1 MNKKIVNQRHIPK
14 LGTRLFFALT
24 TFNPWHFLWISI
36 LLSEALTA
44 LMGLLLRGSVTY
56 DYLVTGG
63 VVSLIVAG
71 IIIFLLKVMIQVRLD
86 NEILRA
92 EIEKTM

>member
-1 MNKKIVNQRHIPK
+1 MNKEIENQRHMLR
-14 LGTRLFFALT
+14 LGQRLFLALT
-24 TFNPWHFLWISI
+24 TFNSWHFLWISI
-36 LLSEALTA
+36 LLSEVLTA
-44 LMGLLLRGSVTY
+44 LMGLLLKGSVTY

-71 IIIFLLKVMIQVRLD
+71 IIIFLLKMMMQVRLD

-92 EIEKTM
+92 